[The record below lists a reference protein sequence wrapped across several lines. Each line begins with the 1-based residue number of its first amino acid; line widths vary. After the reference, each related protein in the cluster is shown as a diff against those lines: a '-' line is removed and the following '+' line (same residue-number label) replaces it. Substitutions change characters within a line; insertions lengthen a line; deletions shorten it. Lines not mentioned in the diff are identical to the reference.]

1 MRASRNVSN
10 RIISVVCPP
19 EPSTTRVLTGLVRF
33 FRLEDCCCCC
43 GQFDSSS
50 QRIDFTT
57 YATRSAKAVSPET
70 VAAAAGLSRHSDEAD
85 IVVIDFG
92 WCFTIHHA
100 YSVKSAQYELCN
112 RDGNLPAPSRAEPP
126 SPSHRYRARRP
137 RGEILGRHTDVRHG
151 TAQARHTGH
160 GATARRLETR
170 ASDSSAAQQREQQAV
185 RSAERAKEKGRAE
198 SRANK
203 AYLSW

>member
-33 FRLEDCCCCC
+33 FRLEDCCCR

-70 VAAAAGLSRHSDEAD
+70 VAAAAGLSRHSDEAG
-85 IVVIDFG
+85 IVVIYFG

-112 RDGNLPAPSRAEPP
+112 RDGNQLARPAWRLHSWRALASLINSSSTSQRQNSRTT
-126 SPSHRYRARRP
+126 HRRTARHRERP
-137 RGEILGRHTDVRHG
+137 RRH
-151 TAQARHTGH
+151 
-160 GATARRLETR
+160 
-170 ASDSSAAQQREQQAV
+170 ASDAIAKLQSAEAQYASSSAAARAAGSAQCGEGKREGQSREQ
-185 RSAERAKEKGRAE
+185 SK
-198 SRANK
+198 
-203 AYLSW
+203 

>member
-100 YSVKSAQYELCN
+100 YSVKSAQYLGTSYAIEMATSQ
-112 RDGNLPAPSRAEPP
+112 LPAAPSR
-126 SPSHRYRARRP
+126 HRHRIAIARGGQEAKFSDDTQTYGTARHRHGTRGTERP
-137 RGEILGRHTDVRHG
+137 RGDWRH
-151 TAQARHTGH
+151 AR
-160 GATARRLETR
+160 AI
-170 ASDSSAAQQREQQAV
+170 AAQQREQQTV
-185 RSAERAKEKGRAE
+185 RSAERAKEKGRA
-198 SRANK
+198 
-203 AYLSW
+203 